1 MTVLSFS
8 KKRWD
13 ENTGFSPHC
22 TFEILENLKIHRIF
36 MGFVSLIDQW
46 MHGPRVP

>member
-1 MTVLSFS
+1 VNGVIPECLLCSPLFEDSSTMTVLSFS

-22 TFEILENLKIHRIF
+22 TFEILEN
-36 MGFVSLIDQW
+36 
-46 MHGPRVP
+46 